1 MGNNIALTLT
11 VNGTEQVIETIGDL
25 ELAIRQAKEEL
36 SKLKIGSAEFDNL
49 RVKVRQADNQ
59 LKNLQE
65 TIEGKKLEETI
76 GRYAKIGAGI
86 TGSFAAA
93 QAALQLFGEESDNV
107 AKAAADAQSVLTIAL
122 VGREVAEA
130 SVAGATLIAD
140 LATKAQ
146 TASTLAADSAT
157 KRFYATLA
165 ANPYAALAIGVG
177 LLITALVA
185 FSSSTD
191 DAKKKSKEFADQ
203 VNKDSA
209 KEITATKLLIATVN
223 DSTLSIATRQKAI
236 DDLRTKFPAYF
247 QDLKDED
254 ILSGKVKIATQ
265 QLTEAI
271 IKQAQARALQGR
283 IEERAV
289 KLLEIEEKL
298 TKATKDRE
306 AAQAS
311 ANSRATIT
319 GGGSLGGVGG
329 GGVSEAAATQRL
341 ADAIAEENRLK
352 SERSKI
358 NKENEKDTKQII
370 ELNRQ
375 TDTTIGNTTTATK
388 DNTKATKD
396 NTKAK
401 EEDIKATKEQIA
413 LQKQLEQGL
422 NNEIDGLEKAA
433 DAFRK
438 IAEGQAIN
446 IAIPKALETIKGIRQ
461 AIDGVI
467 PKNFLDEFKA
477 IGLDVVFKD
486 GKFAVKEL
494 GNELLNVED
503 IFGMFIEDLRG
514 ELTEGALRKSVE
526 DYGKQIDTVVNQS
539 SDLFQ
544 KGFITKEALQ
554 AVLTLTKQYQ
564 DLNKIVK
571 QLPEGVQ
578 DIFNS
583 KVLEDY
589 LAIVRNIGIATGQI
603 VYENDLDNQVRRI
616 TGSTIKLSEEQ
627 EKLAKITKKVQ
638 TELQDQYTKTLLV
651 EGKLSEATFK
661 NTIDRLVRTKKLT
674 EQQGEELKDKFIEYK
689 DDAGKLIK
697 ILADEQVKAL
707 NNTVQNIIKEE
718 TEIRAF
724 LFDIQEERIKGLEA
738 QSKALPR
745 VVLNNLEALDKEL
758 SKSGE
763 IVVDA
768 AKSTE
773 EQTLSIKKQ
782 FKDKNITLEELT
794 QEEIDKIIQ
803 FYLNKQ
809 NEALEKQQSAQIKRL
824 ENLKSFIS
832 EFTGVV
838 GQAGQALNDYFSYQ
852 TELNERRN
860 AEAQAKIV
868 EDTKRGTEL
877 RLEQEE
883 IYQRKKKQIEKQAA
897 KTALAISLVQATA
910 NVAEAIT
917 KSLTAGGPA
926 GAALA
931 LVSAGIGAVQ
941 VGIIA
946 TQISQLESYKRGGMI
961 KGQGG
966 MVVGPSHEYGGVKF
980 QNGGVELEGG
990 EAVIN
995 RMSSVKYQG
1004 LLSQINMA
1012 GGGRPIMA
1020 TNFDDSRIVEA
1031 LGKQRN
1037 EPIRAYVVESDI
1049 TNKQAITS
1057 RLERL
1062 AQY

>member
-1 MGNNIALTLT
+1 MANNIALTLT
-11 VNGTEQVIETIGDL
+11 VNGTEQVIETISDL

-36 SKLKIGSAEFDNL
+36 GKLKIGSAEFDTL

-93 QAALQLFGEESDNV
+93 QAALQLFGEESDDV

-130 SVAGATLIAD
+130 AVAGATLIAD

-146 TASTLAADSAT
+146 TASTLAADGAT
-157 KRFYATLA
+157 KKFYATLA
-165 ANPYAALAIGVG
+165 ANPYTALLIGVS
-177 LLITALVA
+177 LLITAIVA
-185 FSSSTD
+185 FGGKTD
-191 DAKKKSKEFADQ
+191 EAKKKSKEFADQ

-209 KEITATKLLIATVN
+209 KEITATKLLIQTVN
-223 DSTLSIATRQKAI
+223 DSTLSIATRQKAV
-236 DDLRTKFPAYF
+236 DDLRAKFPAYF

-271 IKQAQARALQGR
+271 VKQAQARAIQGR

-298 TKATKDRE
+298 TKATKERD
-306 AAQAS
+306 AAQQA
-311 ANSRATIT
+311 ANSRGVIT
-319 GGGSLGGVGG
+319 GGGSVGGVGG
-329 GGVSEAAATQRL
+329 AGVSEAAATQRL
-341 ADAIAEENRLK
+341 ADANANLNKLLNQQNDIRVENAKDAAAILK
-352 SERSKI
+352 
-358 NKENEKDTKQII
+358 
-370 ELNRQ
+370 LNQ
-375 TDTTIGNTTTATK
+375 ETDKTIGTGTATTNTNTKAVK
-388 DNTKATKD
+388 DNTDAKDKNNQATR
-396 NTKAK
+396 
-401 EEDIKATKEQIA
+401 QQLA
-413 LQKQLEQGL
+413 LQKQLEDGL

-438 IAEGQAIN
+438 IAEGQAIT
-446 IAIPKALETIKGIRQ
+446 IGIPKALENIRGIRQ

-477 IGLDVVFKD
+477 IGLDVVFTD

-494 GNELLNVED
+494 GNELENVED
-503 IFGMFIEDLRG
+503 IFGIFVEDLRG
-514 ELTEGALRKSVE
+514 ELTKGALQKSVE
-526 DYGKQIDTVVNQS
+526 EYGKQIDTIINQS

-544 KGFITKEALQ
+544 KGIISKEAFNS
-554 AVLTLTKQYQ
+554 VITLTNQYK
-564 DLNKIVK
+564 DLNRIIK

-578 DIFNS
+578 NIFS
-583 KVLEDY
+583 PFVLNDY
-589 LAIVRNIGIATGQI
+589 LSAIKNIGIATGEIKFDKGVNDEIIKITNTSI
-603 VYENDLDNQVRRI
+603 VLTEQ
-616 TGSTIKLSEEQ
+616 Q
-627 EKLAKITKKVQ
+627 EKLKIITKNTQEALAK
-638 TELQDQYTKTLLV
+638 QYRETLLV
-651 EGKLSEATFK
+651 QGELGQTAFNDQITS
-661 NTIDRLVRTKKLT
+661 LVKTKKLT
-674 EQQGEELKDKFIEYK
+674 EEQGEDLKEKYIEFK
-689 DDAGKLIK
+689 GDATKLINV
-697 ILADEQVKAL
+697 LSEEQVKAL
-707 NNTVQNIIKEE
+707 NKTVQNIVAEE
-718 TEIRAF
+718 TQIREF
-724 LFDIQEERIKGLEA
+724 LFNIQEERKKGLELQA
-738 QSKALPR
+738 QALPR
-745 VVLNNLEALDKEL
+745 VVLKNLELLDSEL

-763 IVVDA
+763 IVIDTT
-768 AKSTE
+768 KSVE
-773 EQTLSIKKQ
+773 EQTLSIKEQ
-782 FKDKNITLEELT
+782 FADKNISLTELT

-803 FYLNKQ
+803 FYINKQ
-809 NEALEKQQSAQIKRL
+809 NAALDAQQDAQIKRL
-824 ENLKSFIS
+824 ESIKSFIS

-860 AEAQAKIV
+860 ADAQSKIV

-897 KTALAISLVQATA
+897 KTALGISLVQATA
-910 NVAEAIT
+910 NVAEAVT
-917 KSLTAGGPA
+917 KALTLGPA

-931 LVSAGIGAVQ
+931 IVSAGIGAVQ
-941 VGIIA
+941 VGLIA
-946 TQISQLESYKRGGMI
+946 QQISQLDQYKRGGI
-961 KGQGG
+961 VRLQGGG
-966 MVVGPSHEYGGVKF
+966 MVVGPSHEYGGVKY
-980 QNGGVELEGG
+980 QGGGIELEGG

-995 RMSSVKYQG
+995 RMSSIKYQG

-1012 GGGRPIMA
+1012 GGGKPVINN
-1020 TNFDDSRIVEA
+1020 NFDDSRIVEA
-1031 LGKQRN
+1031 LGKQRS

>member
-1 MGNNIALTLT
+1 MANNIALTLT

-36 SKLKIGSAEFDNL
+36 SKLKIGSAEFDTL

-130 SVAGATLIAD
+130 AVAGATLIAD

-165 ANPYAALAIGVG
+165 ANPYAALLVGVS
-177 LLITALVA
+177 LLITAIVA
-185 FSSSTD
+185 FGGKTD

-209 KEITATKLLIATVN
+209 KEITATKLLIQTIN
-223 DSTLSIATRQKAI
+223 DTTLSIATRQKAI
-236 DDLRTKFPAYF
+236 DDLRAQFPAYF
-247 QDLKDED
+247 ENLKDED
-254 ILSGKVKIATQ
+254 ILSGKVRIATD
-265 QLTEAI
+265 QLTQAI
-271 IKQAQARALQGR
+271 VKQAQARAIQGR

-289 KLLEIEEKL
+289 KLLEIEEKI
-298 TKATKDRE
+298 TKARIAQTDAE
-306 AAQAS
+306 NAAK
-311 ANSRATIT
+311 NRGVIT
-319 GGGSLGGVGG
+319 GGGSVGGVGG

-341 ADAIAEENRLK
+341 ADANANLNKLLNQQNDIRVENAKDAEKILK
-352 SERSKI
+352 L
-358 NKENEKDTKQII
+358 NQDTDKV
-370 ELNRQ
+370 
-375 TDTTIGNTTTATK
+375 IGTGTATTNT
-388 DNTKATKD
+388 NTKAIKANTDAKD
-396 NTKAK
+396 KSI
-401 EEDIKATKEQIA
+401 EATKEQLA
-413 LQKQLEQGL
+413 LQKQLEEGL

-446 IAIPKALETIKGIRQ
+446 IGIPKSLEVIREIRG

-467 PKNFLDEFKA
+467 PTTYKDEFRK
-477 IGLDVVFKD
+477 IGLDITFLGGEFK
-486 GKFAVKEL
+486 V
-494 GNELLNVED
+494 LNNRINQNQD
-503 IFGMFIEDLRG
+503 TFGLYIETIREDL
-514 ELTEGALRKSVE
+514 TSGALRMSVE
-526 DYGKQIDTVVNQS
+526 DFGRRTSLILNETS
-539 SDLFQ
+539 MMFQ
-544 KGFITKEALQ
+544 KGLITKEAFEATQKLIS
-554 AVLTLTKQYQ
+554 QYE
-564 DLNKIVK
+564 DLNKIIK
-571 QLPEGVQ
+571 ALPEGVQ
-578 DIFNS
+578 EVFTTDTLN
-583 KVLEDY
+583 KYLETIKQID
-589 LAIVRNIGIATGQI
+589 IATGKIRYQEEINGEI
-603 VYENDLDNQVRRI
+603 V
-616 TGSTIKLSEEQ
+616 
-627 EKLAKITKKVQ
+627 KITNSTVNL
-638 TELQDQYTKTLLV
+638 TEKQKELDKITENVRKGLIDKYTTSLV
-651 EGKLSEATFK
+651 VNGKLSEDAYK
-661 NTIDRLVRTKKLT
+661 KTIDTLVNTKRLT
-674 EQQGEELKDKFIEYK
+674 EKQGEELKDKFVDYK
-689 DDAGKLIK
+689 DDATKLIND
-697 ILADEQVKAL
+697 LSEAQVKAL
-707 NNTVQNIIKEE
+707 NTTVANIIAEE
-718 TEIRAF
+718 TQIREF
-724 LFDIQEERIKGLEA
+724 LFQIQEERIAGLDKQA
-738 QSKALPR
+738 QALPR
-745 VVLNNLEALDKEL
+745 VVLKNLELLDKEL

-768 AKSTE
+768 TKSTE
-773 EQTLSIKKQ
+773 EQTLSIKEQ
-782 FKDKNITLEELT
+782 FAKRGITLTELT

-803 FYLNKQ
+803 FYLTKQ
-809 NEALEKQQSAQIKRL
+809 NAALDTQEQAQLKRL

-860 AEAQAKIV
+860 ADAQSKIV

-883 IYQRKKKQIEKQAA
+883 IYQRKKKEIEKQSA

-917 KSLTAGGPA
+917 KALTLGPA

-931 LVSAGIGAVQ
+931 IVSAGVGAVQ
-941 VGIIA
+941 VGLIA
-946 TQISQLESYKRGGMI
+946 QQISQIDQYKRGGI
-961 KGQGG
+961 VRLQGGG

-980 QNGGVELEGG
+980 QGGGIELEGG

-995 RMSSVKYQG
+995 RMSTIKYQG

-1012 GGGRPIMA
+1012 GGGKPVVNN
-1020 TNFDDSRIVEA
+1020 NFDDSRIVEA

>member
-1 MGNNIALTLT
+1 MANNIALTLT
-11 VNGTEQVIETIGDL
+11 VNGTQQVIETIGDL

-36 SKLKIGSAEFDNL
+36 GKLKIGSAEFDTL

-130 SVAGATLIAD
+130 AVAGATLIAD

-165 ANPYAALAIGVG
+165 ANPYAALLVGVS
-177 LLITALVA
+177 LLITAIVA
-185 FSSSTD
+185 FGGKTD

-209 KEITATKLLIATVN
+209 KEITATKLLIQTVN

-236 DDLRTKFPAYF
+236 DDLRSKFPAYF
-247 QDLKDED
+247 ENLKDED

-271 IKQAQARALQGR
+271 IKQAQARAIQGR

-289 KLLEIEEKL
+289 KLLEIEEKI
-298 TKATKDRE
+298 TKAQKDQIAAQE
-306 AAQAS
+306 AAG
-311 ANSRATIT
+311 NRGIIT
-319 GGGSLGGVGG
+319 GGGSVGGVGG

-341 ADAIAEENRLK
+341 ADATANLNRLK
-352 SERSKI
+352 AEQNKI
-358 NKENEKDTKQII
+358 NKENAEDGAKILKLNQDTDK
-370 ELNRQ
+370 
-375 TDTTIGNTTTATK
+375 TIGTGTATTNTNTKAVK
-388 DNTKATKD
+388 DNTDAKDKNAQATK
-396 NTKAK
+396 
-401 EEDIKATKEQIA
+401 QQLA
-413 LQKQLEQGL
+413 LQKQLEEGL
-422 NNEIDGLEKAA
+422 NSEIDGLEKAA

-446 IAIPKALETIKGIRQ
+446 IGIPKALENIRGIRQ

-477 IGLDVVFKD
+477 MGLDVVFKD

-494 GNELLNVED
+494 GNELKNVED
-503 IFGMFIEDLRG
+503 IFGIFIEDLRG
-514 ELTEGALRKSVE
+514 ELTEGALKKSVE
-526 DYGKQIDTVVNQS
+526 EYGKQIDTIINQS

-544 KGFITKEALQ
+544 KGIISKEAFN
-554 AVLTLTKQYQ
+554 AVITLTTQYK
-564 DLNKIVK
+564 DLNKIIK
-571 QLPEGVQ
+571 QLPEGVEN
-578 DIFNS
+578 IFSPSTLN
-583 KVLEDY
+583 DY
-589 LAIVRNIGIATGQI
+589 LTTIKNIGIATGEI
-603 VYENDLDNQVRRI
+603 KFDKGANDEVIKI
-616 TGSTIKLSEEQ
+616 TNSNIKLTEQQ
-627 EKLAKITKKVQ
+627 EKLKVITKS
-638 TELQDQYTKTLLV
+638 TQDALVNQYKETLLV
-651 EGKLSEATFK
+651 QGKLSQTTF
-661 NTIDRLVRTKKLT
+661 NDQITNLVKTKKLT
-674 EQQGEELKDKFIEYK
+674 EEQGEDLKERFVEFKG
-689 DDAGKLIK
+689 DATKLIQV
-697 ILADEQVKAL
+697 LSEEQVKAL
-707 NNTVQNIIKEE
+707 NKTVQNIVAEE
-718 TEIRAF
+718 TQIREF
-724 LFDIQEERIKGLEA
+724 LFNIQEERTKGIEL
-738 QSKALPR
+738 QTQALPR
-745 VVLNNLEALDKEL
+745 VVLKNLELLDKEL

-768 AKSTE
+768 TKSTE
-773 EQTLSIKKQ
+773 EQTLSIKEQ
-782 FKDKNITLEELT
+782 FANKNISLTELT
-794 QEEIDKIIQ
+794 QEEIDKIIK
-803 FYLNKQ
+803 FYLDKQ
-809 NEALEKQQSAQIKRL
+809 NAALDTQEQAQIKRL

-860 AEAQAKIV
+860 AEAQSKIV

-883 IYQRKKKQIEKQAA
+883 IYQRKKKEIEKQSA

-917 KSLTAGGPA
+917 KALTLGPA

-931 LVSAGIGAVQ
+931 IVSAGVGAVQ
-941 VGIIA
+941 VGLIA
-946 TQISQLESYKRGGMI
+946 QQISQIDQYKRGGI
-961 KGQGG
+961 VRLQGGG

-980 QNGGVELEGG
+980 QGGGIELEGG

-995 RMSSVKYQG
+995 RMSTIKYQG

-1012 GGGRPIMA
+1012 GGGKPVVNN
-1020 TNFDDSRIVEA
+1020 NFDDSRIVEA